1 MPAILD
7 SRMHR
12 NSGARLLFGVWA
24 FASLFFA
31 TRASAYGQQTST
43 SSAVTITPSSA
54 SMLVTESA
62 SFSIVDSSGSP
73 IRETEWTIRHPIADL
88 TVEHGEVTVRA
99 LREGR
104 AMLTGST
111 EYGAATAT
119 ISIIPGSRFSAGT
132 VR

>member
-1 MPAILD
+1 
-7 SRMHR
+7 
-12 NSGARLLFGVWA
+12 
-24 FASLFFA
+24 
-31 TRASAYGQQTST
+31 
-43 SSAVTITPSSA
+43 
-54 SMLVTESA
+54 MLVTESA

-73 IRETEWTIRHPIADL
+73 IRETEWTIRPPIADL

-132 VR
+132 VRWTLEPTPDHESLITVQSVPSASGLVF